1 MDIHLECV
9 DPAANRFRAYHVAIE
24 ADLFTEHALVVSW
37 GRIGRPGR
45 TRVVGSGDAAT
56 VRFMTE
62 RLLRL
67 QRHGYVVVLE
77 EPSSTAVDPVGLD
90 IADFAEAEAMDLCV
104 TDNEN
109 AEPAFDVLPWDAAE
123 RASL

>member
-24 ADLFTEHALVVSW
+24 ADLFAECALVVSW

-45 TRVVGSGDAAT
+45 RRVVGSGDAAT
-56 VRFMTE
+56 VRAMAQ

-67 QRHGYVVVLE
+67 RKRHGYVVVQESPTSLAADE
-77 EPSSTAVDPVGLD
+77 VIETLTAAL
-90 IADFAEAEAMDLCV
+90 
-104 TDNEN
+104 
-109 AEPAFDVLPWDAAE
+109 
-123 RASL
+123 

>member
-24 ADLFTEHALVVSW
+24 ADLFAECALVVSW

-45 TRVVGSGDAAT
+45 TRVVASGDAAI
-56 VRFMTE
+56 VRLVAE

-67 QRHGYVVVLE
+67 RARHGYVVAQE
-77 EPSSTAVDPVGLD
+77 TPFPRAADEVDDRQV
-90 IADFAEAEAMDLCV
+90 IEF
-104 TDNEN
+104 
-109 AEPAFDVLPWDAAE
+109 
-123 RASL
+123 